1 MLGNIHFIH
10 VPLEFAT
17 LALTEVLAEQKHW
30 KQWLC
35 PVRSLLLKITKSC
48 SSIKGCM
55 HIFQLWIVYQQLTS
69 VRCQNCLRYSTTEQM
84 WSNVYKPKL
93 ICLTIFTSS
102 YVLFPALCSWMS
114 FPAFSSLTFIC
125 SCGIVARSVSTLDGL
140 LSLTYSLVNFKFY
153 QFSQS

>member
-10 VPLEFAT
+10 FPLEFAT

-30 KQWLC
+30 ETVTLSS
-35 PVRSLLLKITKSC
+35 SLTVKITKSC

-69 VRCQNCLRYSTTEQM
+69 VRRQNCLHYSTTEQM

-102 YVLFPALCSWMS
+102 YVLFTALRSWMS
-114 FPAFSSLTFIC
+114 FPAFSSLTFIS